1 MKILFDVGANNGS
14 SSLQKIKNNKDWICF
29 AFEPTTRLIQEM
41 ANKSASFSDRYHIIP
56 YAVSDFDGEADF
68 YIAGQADWGC
78 SSLLNFNSNLTE
90 TWPGRTDFKVTKTI
104 KVKVITLKTFI
115 EQMADIE
122 INQIDY
128 YHCDIQGSDL
138 KGLQGLGEYI
148 NIVKEGVVEAA
159 LKKDI
164 LYINQNTAEDTE
176 SYLKEHNFLTTYYVN
191 DKFGNETNIKFK
203 RK

>member
-90 TWPGRTDFKVTKTI
+90 TWPGRTAFKVTKTI

-128 YHCDIQGSDL
+128 
-138 KGLQGLGEYI
+138 
-148 NIVKEGVVEAA
+148 
-159 LKKDI
+159 
-164 LYINQNTAEDTE
+164 
-176 SYLKEHNFLTTYYVN
+176 
-191 DKFGNETNIKFK
+191 
-203 RK
+203 